1 MDHEANPPGRAKL
14 SDVARLAG
22 VSASTV
28 SRVLSRPDLVAEP
41 TRTRVAEAV
50 AATGYRLNHAARN
63 LRKQRTGSVVALV
76 PNLGNP
82 FFAKIL
88 DGMGRELA
96 AAGYDLLV
104 ADTLDESGRHRDLRA
119 FLDPSRADGIILLD
133 GLVPHADLTGG
144 AGLPPVVT
152 ACEWIEGADLPRVVL
167 DNRQGARLAVAHL
180 RELGHD
186 RIGLIGGPPDNVLHK
201 ARLDGAMQEAR
212 NAGITLFPGDFSL
225 QAGRGAASDWIAM
238 PAHSRPTAVFAFSD
252 EMACAFQSG
261 LIRAGHRV
269 PADLSLI
276 GFDDIDLAS
285 HLTPALTTI
294 RQPKRA
300 LGREAARIVLAR
312 IAGHA
317 APAITRLQPRLM
329 VRETTAA
336 PPESANRTASPTGA

>member
-1 MDHEANPPGRAKL
+1 M
-14 SDVARLAG
+14 AG

-28 SRVLSRPDLVAEP
+28 SRVLSRPDMVAEE

-50 AATGYRLNHAARN
+50 AATGYRLNRAARN

-104 ADTLDESGRHRDLRA
+104 ADTLDEDGRHRSLRG
-119 FLDPSRADGIILLD
+119 FLDTSRADGIILLD
-133 GLVPHADLTGG
+133 GLVSHGNLQG

-152 ACEWIEGADLPRVVL
+152 ACEWIEDTQLPRVAL
-167 DNRQGARLAVAHL
+167 DNRMGGQLALAHL
-180 RELGHD
+180 RDLGHT
-186 RIGLIGGPPDNVLHK
+186 RIGLIGGPPENVLHK
-201 ARLDGAMQEAR
+201 ARLQGAFDMADGVEVT
-212 NAGITLFPGDFSL
+212 IFDGDFSL
-225 QAGRGAASDWIAM
+225 RSGQIAAQRWMSMPSDE
-238 PAHSRPTAVFAFSD
+238 RPTAIFAFSD

-261 LIRAGHRV
+261 LIREGFCV
-269 PADLSLI
+269 PRDVSLI

-285 HLTPALTTI
+285 HLTPALTTV

-300 LGREAARIVLAR
+300 LGQEAARTVLAR
-312 IAGHA
+312 IEGKAVA
-317 APAITRLQPRLM
+317 ASTLLQPRLM
-329 VRETTAA
+329 LRETTGR
-336 PPESANRTASPTGA
+336 PSPV